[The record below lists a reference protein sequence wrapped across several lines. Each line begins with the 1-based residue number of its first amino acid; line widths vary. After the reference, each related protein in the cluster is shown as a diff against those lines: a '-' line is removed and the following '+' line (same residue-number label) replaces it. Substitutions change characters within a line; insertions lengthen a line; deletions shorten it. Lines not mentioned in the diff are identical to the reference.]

1 MSDDPK
7 YSPKHLVVSWMF
19 RNFVAVTDNILTNNK
34 NIITMKRQLLFI
46 LVALVPMLASA
57 QDVVDINGITYSI
70 FKKGKVAEVIAKS
83 DGEYTGDVTIPE
95 SVDYDGV
102 ACFVTSIVNDA
113 FRECTGLTSVTI
125 GNSVTTIGNRAFLA
139 CSGLTSLTIGNS
151 VTSIG
156 DEAFHG
162 CKGLTSVTIPNSV
175 TTIGDEAFG
184 SCTGLTSLTIGNSVT
199 NIGIDAFMRCT
210 GLTSLIIPNSV
221 TTIQKYAFEGCSGLT
236 SLTIGSGVQGI
247 SYEAFARCRNLET
260 VTCLAER
267 VPSSPRDDIF
277 KDSYIDMATLKVPLK
292 SLGSY
297 FRTAPWSTFGTIEG
311 IGGDGLDKCA
321 KPTITIAD
329 GKITATSETQD
340 ATCYIHCECES
351 GKSDETNPLAPT
363 ILLKVTALA
372 TAEGFAPSDIV
383 TATFDL
389 MGVLANAGDMNGDGK
404 LTIEDV
410 TKLIKMVSK

>member
-1 MSDDPK
+1 
-7 YSPKHLVVSWMF
+7 
-19 RNFVAVTDNILTNNK
+19 
-34 NIITMKRQLLFI
+34 MKRQLLFI

-102 ACFVTSIVNDA
+102 ACSVTSIVNDA
-113 FRECTGLTSVTI
+113 FR
-125 GNSVTTIGNRAFLA
+125 R
-139 CSGLTSLTIGNS
+139 
-151 VTSIG
+151 
-156 DEAFHG
+156 
-162 CKGLTSVTIPNSV
+162 
-175 TTIGDEAFG
+175 
-184 SCTGLTSLTIGNSVT
+184 CTGLTSLTIGNSVT
-199 NIGIDAFMRCT
+199 TIGHKAFMGCT

-221 TTIQKYAFEGCSGLT
+221 ISIGNLAFADCSGLT

-247 SYEAFARCRNLET
+247 GLEAFAGCRNLET

-267 VPSSPRDDIF
+267 APSRDDAF
-277 KDSYIDMATLKVPLK
+277 QYSYIDMATLKVPSKSLK
-292 SLGSY
+292 SY
-297 FRTAPWSTFGTIEG
+297 FLTAPWFTFGTIEV
-311 IGGDGLDKCA
+311 IGSDGLVKCA

-329 GKITATSETQD
+329 GKITATSETED

-389 MGVLANAGDMNGDGK
+389 MGMLANAGDMNGDGK